1 MLKHILSLML
11 AGLSLAANAQTAQRQ
26 LPAKRTTAAF
36 KIDGEL
42 NEAAWKTAPPATNF
56 IEWRPTAGKP
66 ESPETGTEVYILYDN
81 TSIYIGGFC
90 HERTRDSVSRDLVGR
105 DVVGVNDFVG
115 VIFDTYNDKINAF
128 GFYVTP
134 YGEQFDAKYSSTNGE
149 DGTWSAV
156 WNSAAKIHD
165 NGWSFE
171 MVIPYSALRFVSRE
185 NQTWG
190 LNITRNRKK
199 SGKQYMWNPIDPQ
212 VNGFV
217 NQEGLWTGIERIE
230 APIRLSLS
238 PYLGT
243 YATHNSKPDAGKKA
257 WNTTVTGGMD
267 VKWGVSD
274 AFTLDMTLIPD
285 FGQVRSDNLVLNI
298 SPFEQRYQENRPFF
312 TEGTELFNKGN
323 LFYSRRVGSI
333 PRHFGDPYQ
342 RARVLKGEVID
353 NPEQSKLINATKFS
367 GRTSKGLG
375 IGVFN
380 AVQRSMYATVV
391 DSTGKERE
399 QVKTGPLTNYNV
411 LVFDQTMKNNSSVSF
426 INTNVLRDG
435 EDPDANVSAF
445 LFDVNNK
452 KNTYNWNGNISVSNI
467 FEPGIT
473 TTGYAHSLGFGKTGG
488 RFNFNVNEELY
499 SDNYDKTDLGF
510 QTNRNYLDHSMWVG
524 YKWTKPGTWF
534 NSMYLNFNQGYSVRL
549 KPMAY
554 QQYWVNV
561 NANGQLKNLWYTGF
575 YVGYNADGHDYY
587 EPRLDYLQDAP
598 YFLAESKLMTNFWVE
613 TNSAKKY
620 KVSINAGVD
629 FNEQFSGH
637 RFDFSIFQRYRFS
650 DRFTI
655 DHNIYYNPWIDNAGW
670 YDFVSDGFGS
680 DILFSRRNRNTIENT
695 LNLKYSFSNRSF
707 VNFRARHYWSDVE
720 VKELY
725 DLQPDG
731 SLKPTRHTGLDV
743 QHQNFNLF
751 NVDATYTLQ
760 FAPGSFLNINWKNQA
775 LDVME
780 NDYISKYGR
789 NLSRTLRAPQLNN
802 FSVKVIYYLDYLDF
816 RKWGKKKQ
824 QPMPQA
830 EAEAPVRGAR
840 YARNR

>member
-1 MLKHILSLML
+1 MLKKILSLLL
-11 AGLSLAANAQTAQRQ
+11 AGSTLAASAQTTPRQ
-26 LPAKRTTAAF
+26 LPATRTTASF

-42 NEAAWKTAPPATNF
+42 NEAAWKTAQPATGF

-66 ESPETGTEVYILYDN
+66 ENPETGTEVYILYDN

-149 DGTWSAV
+149 DGSWSAV
-156 WNSAAKIHD
+156 WNSASKIHD

-171 MVIPYSALRFVSRE
+171 MEIPYSALRFVSRE

-217 NQEGLWTGIERIE
+217 NQEGQWTGIEQIK
-230 APIRLSLS
+230 APLRLSLS
-238 PYLGT
+238 PYLGV
-243 YATHNSKPDAGKKA
+243 YATNNSKPDPGKKA
-257 WNTTVTGGMD
+257 WNTSVTGGMD
-267 VKWGVSD
+267 VKWGVSES
-274 AFTLDMTLIPD
+274 FTLDMTLIPD
-285 FGQVRSDNLVLNI
+285 FGQVRSDNLVLNL

-323 LFYSRRVGSI
+323 LFYSRRIGL
-333 PRHFGDPYQ
+333 DPPLHREAAGI
-342 RARVLKGEVID
+342 RAAELGGEVID
-353 NPEQSKLINATKFS
+353 NPAQAKLINATKFS

-380 AVQRSMYATVV
+380 AVQRTMYATVTDV
-391 DSTGKERE
+391 TGKARE
-399 QVKTGPLTNYNV
+399 KVETGPLTNYNV
-411 LVFDQTMKNNSSVSF
+411 LVLDQTMKNNSSVSF

-435 EDPDANVSAF
+435 KEADANVSAF

-452 KNTYNWNGNISVSNI
+452 KNTYNWNGNVSVSNI
-467 FEPGIT
+467 FLPGQT
-473 TTGYAHSLGFGKTGG
+473 NTGYAHTLGFGKTGG
-488 RFNFNVNEELY
+488 RFNFNIAQELY
-499 SDNYDKTDLGF
+499 DDKYDKTDLGF
-510 QTNRNYLDHSMWVG
+510 MNNNNYLDHSMWVG
-524 YKWTKPGTWF
+524 YKWTKPSSWF
-534 NSMYLNFNQGYSVRL
+534 NSMYLNFNQGYSTRF
-549 KPMAY
+549 KPASY

-575 YVGYNADGHDYY
+575 YVGYNADGNDFY
-587 EPRLDYLQDAP
+587 EARDFKNTLPTPFIAQ
-598 YFLAESKLMTNFWVE
+598 SKLMTNAWFE

-620 KVSINAGVD
+620 KISVNAGVD

-655 DHNIYYNPWIDNAGW
+655 DHQIYYNPWIDNAGF
-670 YDFVSDGFGS
+670 YGYYTPAGASVYS

-707 VNFRARHYWSDVE
+707 INLRARHYWSDVE
-720 VKELY
+720 VKELF

-731 SLKPTRHTGLDV
+731 SLKPTT
-743 QHQNFNLF
+743 HQNVGIRNTNFNLF

-760 FAPGSFLNINWKNQA
+760 FAPGSFLNIMWKNQVQ
-775 LDVME
+775 DFMTP
-780 NDYISKYGR
+780 DYISKYGR
-789 NLSRTLRAPQLNN
+789 NLSRTFEAPMLNN

-816 RKWGKKKQ
+816 KKWSKKK
-824 QPMPQA
+824 
-830 EAEAPVRGAR
+830 EVAR
-840 YARNR
+840 